1 MTDGRRAGIRG
12 EGAEPPS
19 MEVLAA
25 DSKSGAAGGRGTR
38 TLRAGP
44 GVRRGGKELAQTQGA
59 DRQRDTQTREL
70 TVAGTHGPAGR
81 RAAAGAHLAAAAAAA
96 APAAGRL
103 SPRSGPLSWRPA
115 GRPVQAPLKRRRRR
129 SRRLL
134 SGGDAA
140 APTDS
145 RPLGSARPYSETLGS
160 ARSRSARLG
169 AWPEAP
175 RPSRLWRRWAGL
187 PCEREPPDVPESGP
201 CPGRMRGLRSGSA
214 PRGT

>member
-1 MTDGRRAGIRG
+1 MG
-12 EGAEPPS
+12 EGRGFGGKGRSLPAWRCWRLT
-19 MEVLAA
+19 VRV
-25 DSKSGAAGGRGTR
+25 GRQAGGVRGHCGQGR
-38 TLRAGP
+38 

-59 DRQRDTQTREL
+59 DRQRHTQTREL

-103 SPRSGPLSWRPA
+103 SPRSGPLSWRPP
-115 GRPVQAPLKRRRRR
+115 GRPSQARLRRRRRR

-140 APTDS
+140 ALTDS

-187 PCEREPPDVPESGP
+187 PFEREPPDVPGTRP
-201 CPGRMRGLRSGSA
+201 GPGRMRGLRSCSA